1 MKIIDWKVYKEI
13 KLKELDKEE
22 LLEIIE
28 DLQKRVDKLEN
39 RWYNWLTWVSF
50 EYEKKLI
57 NCTLLIKSLT
67 ALFYLLKNNY
77 DKSSPYLSS

>member
-39 RWYNWLTWVSF
+39 RWCSWLTWVWTT
-50 EYEKKLI
+50 
-57 NCTLLIKSLT
+57 N
-67 ALFYLLKNNY
+67 
-77 DKSSPYLSS
+77 PLSAGKTWWTVLC

>member
-1 MKIIDWKVYKEI
+1 MKIIHWKVYKEI

-39 RWYNWLTWVSF
+39 RWYNWLTWVCTTNPLST
-50 EYEKKLI
+50 KK
-57 NCTLLIKSLT
+57 SWLT
-67 ALFYLLKNNY
+67 ALY
-77 DKSSPYLSS
+77 